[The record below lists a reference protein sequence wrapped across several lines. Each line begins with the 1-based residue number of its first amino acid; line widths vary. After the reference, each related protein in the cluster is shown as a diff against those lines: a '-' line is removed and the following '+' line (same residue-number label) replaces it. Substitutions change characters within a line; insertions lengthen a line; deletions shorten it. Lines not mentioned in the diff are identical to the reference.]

1 MDLEQLEKLNDLK
14 QKVLSHRMNLKKR
27 KKNY

>member
-14 QKVLSHRMNLKKR
+14 QKGIITLALLYSIH
-27 KKNY
+27 YY

>member
-14 QKVLSHRMNLKKR
+14 EKGILTQEEFDEK